1 MKLTVSSMHFQRLN
15 EYIRISGD
23 TDVELDDVN
32 GQRYIGCASA
42 GRNFCITGTPGNAL
56 GAYLNGSAI
65 EVYGNAQDAV
75 GDTMNDGEIR
85 IHGNAGDATGYAM
98 RGGRIFIEGDTGYRA
113 GIHMKA
119 YREKRPALVVG
130 GRAGSFLGEYMAGGA
145 IIVLGTGGGEPV
157 AGRFCGTGMH
167 GGHILIRCEKPPLSL
182 PEQVSVERCTEK
194 AFAGFLPLIDAW
206 RAAFGRTDTFAP
218 EEFWLLTPNTKNPYR
233 KLYTPNGG

>member
-1 MKLTVSSMHFQRLN
+1 MKLTVGGMHYQRLN
-15 EYIRISGD
+15 QQIRTSSD
-23 TDVELDDVN
+23 TEVELDGVN

-42 GRNFCITGTPGNAL
+42 GRTFRITGTPGNAL
-56 GAYLNGSAI
+56 GAYLNGSVI
-65 EVYGNAQDAV
+65 EVYGNAQDAA

-98 RGGRIFIEGDTGYRA
+98 RGGRILIEGDTGYRA

-145 IIVLGTGGGEPV
+145 IVVLGTDGDGPV
-157 AGRFCGTGMH
+157 VSRFCGTGMH
-167 GGHILIRCEKPPLSL
+167 GGHILIRCGEPPLSL
-182 PEQVSVERCTEK
+182 PEQVSVERCTDE
-194 AFAGFLPLIDAW
+194 AFADFLPLIDAW
-206 RAAFGRTDTFAP
+206 RAAFGRTDAFAP

-233 KLYTPNGG
+233 KLYTSNGG